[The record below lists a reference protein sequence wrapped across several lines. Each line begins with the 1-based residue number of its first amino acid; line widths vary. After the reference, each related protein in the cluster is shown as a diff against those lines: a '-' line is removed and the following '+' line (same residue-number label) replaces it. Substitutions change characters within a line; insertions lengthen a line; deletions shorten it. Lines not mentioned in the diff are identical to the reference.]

1 MVAMYW
7 FFRGIEV
14 VFYLA
19 VIIYVLRGWK
29 K

>member
-1 MVAMYW
+1 MMAMYW
-7 FFRGIEV
+7 FFRGIEA

-19 VIIYVLRGWK
+19 VVIYILRGWK